1 MRSKRILREF
11 VRTEERLERARAD
24 RKGATITPTPTNGRS
39 ANTLRPDSLHGMVG
53 QAKLRRLLIRLTDA
67 ANARRMPLD
76 HMLLVGPSGY
86 GKTTIANAVAN
97 ALGVRVWQIEAPVSH
112 DTLTSLR
119 TAMDDRDV
127 LFVDEIHQ
135 QGIMDRRSRD
145 SSTQPEV
152 LFSVMEDRTLVTGS
166 GVLPFP
172 AITVIGATTDEGRLP
187 DAFVNRFPL
196 HPEFSP
202 YTVDDLADM
211 AVLNAR
217 AYALPIE
224 AEAAERFAFA
234 SRGTPRIV
242 NNYVRNAAS
251 LTDSLIDE
259 TLAEEVIEDLNRTS
273 EDGLTRPMQA
283 ILTFLYTHC
292 KRRKGDGTIAYEAS

>member
-1 MRSKRILREF
+1 
-11 VRTEERLERARAD
+11 
-24 RKGATITPTPTNGRS
+24 
-39 ANTLRPDSLHGMVG
+39 
-53 QAKLRRLLIRLTDA
+53 
-67 ANARRMPLD
+67 MPLD

-202 YTVDDLADM
+202 YTVDDLVDM
-211 AVLNAR
+211 AFLNAT
-217 AYALPIE
+217 ALGLVIE
-224 AEAAERFAFA
+224 DEAAERFAYA
-234 SRGTPRIV
+234 CRGVPRVV

-251 LTDSLIDE
+251 LTATLIDE
-259 TLAEEVIEDLNRTS
+259 AVAIEVIADLNNTA
-273 EDGLTRPMQA
+273 EDGLTKDMQA
-283 ILTFLYTHC
+283 TLTFLYDKCRHVT
-292 KRRKGDGTIAYEAS
+292 GDGSIVHRASLTSIATAIGKSRDAKAVQLRIEPYLIQQGYLQVGHGGRSLTDLGIARALVILNNGATP